1 MVDETKK
8 KQSSG
13 NLNKAELDALLDSKK
28 TVEDRTPGS
37 ANYSGFLQS
46 GLKANIG
53 STPKKPLTKK
63 ISDKVNTKL
72 IQMLETMDMGSID
85 SAKLKKILKE
95 SGYDKIT
102 DVETPAELGAIFDF
116 AKNKKKS
123 TDAKKMSEMKDGG
136 AVRKGDSEAV
146 QMYKHGGE
154 VKSKKSKLAGR
165 LAQRGY
171 GKARK

>member
-8 KQSSG
+8 KR
-13 NLNKAELDALLDSKK
+13 LN

-46 GLKANIG
+46 GTKANAPG
-53 STPKKPLTKK
+53 GKPELSKKEK
-63 ISDKVNTKL
+63 IMK
-72 IQMLETMDMGSID
+72 QFQ
-85 SAKLKKILKE
+85 KILE
-95 SGYDKIT
+95 SGPSTLPFPIAGLSTAMKAARQFKDPEIKNLIERVKDKF
-102 DVETPAELGAIFDF
+102 G
-116 AKNKKKS
+116 K
-123 TDAKKMSEMKDGG
+123 KDGG

-146 QMYKHGGE
+146 QMYHAGGE
-154 VKSKKSKLAGR
+154 VKKKKSKVAGR

>member
-13 NLNKAELDALLDSKK
+13 NLNKAELKLLNLN

-46 GLKANIG
+46 GTKANAPG
-53 STPKKPLTKK
+53 GTPEDSKKEK
-63 ISDKVNTKL
+63 IMKQL
-72 IQMLETMDMGSID
+72 Q
-85 SAKLKKILKE
+85 KILQAAPSTLPIAGLRGAMQVAGKFNDPMIKNLVE
-95 SGYDKIT
+95 KVKDKF
-102 DVETPAELGAIFDF
+102 G
-116 AKNKKKS
+116 K
-123 TDAKKMSEMKDGG
+123 KDGG

-154 VKSKKSKLAGR
+154 VKKKKSKLAGR

>member
-13 NLNKAELDALLDSKK
+13 NLNKAELKLLNLN

-165 LAQRGY
+165 LAMRGY